1 MIKIF
6 GLVVFSQKEYLVK
19 LQERRKLER
28 DLLWYKSISRLSVR
42 RSKTIDHEADSD

>member
-28 DLLWYKSISRLSVR
+28 DLQWYKSISRLSVR
-42 RSKTIDHEADSD
+42 RPKTIDHEADSD